1 MSPHEG
7 EGRKWDPVEGS
18 GPSKGLNHPRVQ
30 RALDRGR
37 PLRVVLSWDKM
48 ARPLCALIDQSLGV
62 GCPGKGGTKGRQLSF
77 RWADH
82 SGLRSQ

>member
-7 EGRKWDPVEGS
+7 EGRKRDQVEGS
-18 GPSKGLNHPRVQ
+18 GPNKGLNHPRAQ

-37 PLRVVLSWDKM
+37 PLRVIPSWGKM

-62 GCPGKGGTKGRQLSF
+62 GCPGRGG
-77 RWADH
+77 D
-82 SGLRSQ
+82 LREAALLQVG